1 MVVDNYGL
9 DLDKIIIESY
19 KKSKEYLK
27 RAGIEINKD
36 IRLRVL
42 KSSNLL
48 QELYDMIKKYGIYEL
63 KQELNEIGKSLLER
77 LSKDDVYIINEK
89 NLREFYIGEI
99 YLLKQKYNTDDINE
113 LNNKILK
120 YIVLPIIKNERA
132 DGLSVSQTEE
142 IFIVEDRLK
151 RHIDET
157 LESNRSDYININ
169 GPSIIRVKSP
179 LSAVISTPLYTEKK
193 NIEKDLTEFYTI
205 NVTFHEEGHLFDNR
219 KRWDDSEFSASA
231 LQYIMY
237 IDMNDLLRYPETHK
251 IVKENII
258 ECKKYVAIFAV
269 LGYRMVVGNLP
280 QSLLEAANELR
291 GGAPYELGECYA
303 NIIIDRN
310 KNLNIKDAVEEVK
323 KLSALDAIK
332 EIIRYEPKG

>member
-9 DLDKIIIESY
+9 DLDEIIRESY

-48 QELYDMIKKYGIYEL
+48 RELYDMIKTYDINKL
-63 KQELNEIGKSLLER
+63 KQELEIGKSLLKQ
-77 LSKDDVYIINEK
+77 LSKDDVYIIKKE

-113 LNNKILK
+113 LNNMILK
-120 YIVLPIIKNERA
+120 YVVLPIIKNERA
-132 DGLSVSQTEE
+132 DGSSVSQTEE

-157 LESNRSDYININ
+157 LESNRSDSININ

-179 LSAVISTPLYTEKK
+179 LSAVISTPLYTEGK
-193 NIEKDLTEFYTI
+193 NIEKDLTEFYAVSVI
-205 NVTFHEEGHLFDNR
+205 FHEEGHRFDNR
-219 KRWDDSEFSASA
+219 KRWDDAEFSASA

-258 ECKKYVAIFAV
+258 ECKKYVEILAL
-269 LGYRMVVGNLP
+269 LGYHMVIEDLP
-280 QSLLEAANELR
+280 ESSLKYAANALKE
-291 GGAPYELGECYA
+291 APYELGECYA

-310 KNLNIKDAVEEVK
+310 KNLNIKDAVEEIK
-323 KLSALDAIK
+323 KLSALGAIK